1 MVQFMEIL
9 NHIFHM
15 EPAQQ
20 GRFRLNTG
28 KKLLIERVVRHWSK
42 LTREVIDS
50 PSLKVFKEHVDVL
63 NVSLWGVLSDLII
76 FEVFFNVNSS
86 MILNEAELTFH
97 SL

>member
-1 MVQFMEIL
+1 
-9 NHIFHM
+9 M

-28 KKLLIERVVRHWSK
+28 KMLLTERVVRLWSK
-42 LTREVIDS
+42 LTRDVIDS
-50 PSLKVFKEHVDVL
+50 PSLNVFKEHVDVL
-63 NVSLWGVLSDLII
+63 NVSLWCVLSDLII
-76 FEVFFNVNSS
+76 FEVFSNVNSF